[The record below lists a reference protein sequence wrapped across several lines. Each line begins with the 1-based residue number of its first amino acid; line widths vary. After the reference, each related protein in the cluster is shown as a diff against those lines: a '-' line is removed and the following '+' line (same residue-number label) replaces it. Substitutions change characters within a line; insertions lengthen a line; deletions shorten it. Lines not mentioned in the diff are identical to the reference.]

1 MSQAQI
7 IDIRFLQEIPL
18 ELTIELGRS
27 NLTVRELA
35 QLTCDDVIEL
45 DRLASQPLD
54 VLAGGRVIA
63 RGEVVVVDGRVS
75 LRVTELVGSRAE
87 AAS

>member
-18 ELTIELGRS
+18 ELVIELGRA

-35 QLTCDDVIEL
+35 QLACDDVIEL
-45 DRLASQPLD
+45 DRQASQPLD